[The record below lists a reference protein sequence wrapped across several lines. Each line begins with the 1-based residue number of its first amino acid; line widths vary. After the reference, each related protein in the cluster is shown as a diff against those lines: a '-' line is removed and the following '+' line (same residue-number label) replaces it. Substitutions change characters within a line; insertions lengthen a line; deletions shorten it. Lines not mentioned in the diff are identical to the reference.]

1 MIASRD
7 MQLERMVVALL
18 ENGKY
23 FDQLGKLD
31 LQRLMTDA
39 RALQDA
45 IKTRDEKSPAEK
57 PEGAAKP

>member
-23 FDQLGKLD
+23 FDQENKLD
-31 LQRLMTDA
+31 LEGLMTDA
-39 RALQDA
+39 RSLQSAL
-45 IKTRDEKSPAEK
+45 KTRDEKAPAEK
-57 PEGAAKP
+57 PKGAGQP